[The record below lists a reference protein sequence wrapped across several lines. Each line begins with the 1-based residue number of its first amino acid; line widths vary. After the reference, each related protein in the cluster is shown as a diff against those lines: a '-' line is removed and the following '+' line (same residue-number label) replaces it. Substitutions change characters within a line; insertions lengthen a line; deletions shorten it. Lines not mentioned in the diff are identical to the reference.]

1 MDFKVGMKFWVYDKI
16 SFNGR
21 SSYFGIITEVKKKIK
36 IHWTS
41 PASSNQDWV
50 WHTDI
55 SYTHAELL
63 TFIKN
68 KDFFINPIDYLKARH
83 GL

>member
-1 MDFKVGMKFWVYDKI
+1 MDFKVGMKFKYKVNVPVD
-16 SFNGR
+16 GR
-21 SSYFGIITEVKKKIK
+21 SIYFGIITEVKEKVQ

-41 PASSNQDWV
+41 PAPSNQDPAWY
-50 WHTDI
+50 TDI
-55 SYTHAELL
+55 KYTHAELL